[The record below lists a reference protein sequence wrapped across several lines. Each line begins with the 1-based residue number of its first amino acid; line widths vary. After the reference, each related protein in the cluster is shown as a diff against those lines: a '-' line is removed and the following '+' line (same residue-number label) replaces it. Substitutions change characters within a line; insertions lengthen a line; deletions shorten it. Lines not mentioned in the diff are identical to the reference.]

1 MDINNPEIIDLFLQ
15 DSMYWSIDWSI
26 QNITNN
32 SAQLLA
38 IRYGNENLIKRISKI
53 NEVDLN
59 LQDEN
64 GHTST
69 MIAVMR
75 NAPGII
81 KILSKRNDINWN
93 IKDRFGNTTAMLA
106 VKTRKD
112 NCLLALIKINK
123 IDWNLEDNKKNT
135 PILMS
140 IKIKDSNIF
149 KYLSKIKSAVEEMSN
164 ENGKKLLSLC
174 IQSDNEE
181 IIETMI
187 EIKNLR
193 FDKEFMKSQG
203 LLQNSI
209 EQISKYVRRELKKIG
224 IEIKQ
229 NKKSIYYEIFYAL
242 KLNFKELIIKILIE
256 GASINDIK
264 DLVLNS
270 YCNNQIEFKK

>member
-1 MDINNPEIIDLFLQ
+1 
-15 DSMYWSIDWSI
+15 
-26 QNITNN
+26 
-32 SAQLLA
+32 
-38 IRYGNENLIKRISKI
+38 
-53 NEVDLN
+53 
-59 LQDEN
+59 
-64 GHTST
+64 
-69 MIAVMR
+69 
-75 NAPGII
+75 
-81 KILSKRNDINWN
+81 
-93 IKDRFGNTTAMLA
+93 
-106 VKTRKD
+106 
-112 NCLLALIKINK
+112 
-123 IDWNLEDNKKNT
+123 
-135 PILMS
+135 MS
-140 IKIKDSNIF
+140 VKIKDSNIF